1 MNILTYLLTLL
12 APLIGGGNSLINSK
26 SHNGHFFS
34 EDYTTV
40 LKGLCCLI
48 VIYVHIRHPYG
59 NKLQDAIGSF
69 AYVCVTLF
77 FLVSAYGMML
87 SVERK
92 KKYLWYF
99 WRNRLVALLIPCLL
113 VNLFAFGLD
122 VVNYGEYRYSV
133 IWYLNTYVAVLL
145 QWCVWFYIIEICKQ
159 KFFPTNNKM
168 ADSFLIAG
176 VVISSLLNYFFIE
189 AEVSAEA
196 GWCFERMGLVW
207 GVLLY
212 RYFDNFV
219 TWMDKNRMAKVIVL
233 CLLGGIL
240 GVTYLK
246 YKIIYFWGA
255 YLLKIVLG
263 FMLILFLFTAT
274 SNRKFGD
281 KVSLW
286 LGNISYEVYLSHHIM
301 MAALI
306 CWLPVG
312 VNSGVFILLTV
323 LSTLFISTIL
333 HSIGKPIVNKLRK

>member
-1 MNILTYLLTLL
+1 MMLTYFLSIL
-12 APLIGGGNSLINSK
+12 APLAGGSTSWLFSRKENGN
-26 SHNGHFFS
+26 FFS
-34 EDYTTV
+34 KDYTTV
-40 LKGLCCLI
+40 LKGLCCII
-48 VIYVHIRHPYG
+48 VIYVHVSPPYD
-59 NKLQDAIGSF
+59 NPLQDAIGSF

-92 KKYLWYF
+92 KDYLRYF
-99 WRNRLVALLIPCLL
+99 WRNRLAALLIPCLL

-122 VVNYGEYRYSV
+122 VVNYGEYRYSAL
-133 IWYLNTYVAVLL
+133 WYLNTYVAVLL

-168 ADSFLIAG
+168 ADSLLIAG
-176 VVISSLLNYFFIE
+176 VIISSLYNYFFIE

-212 RYFDNFV
+212 RYFDNFI
-219 TWMDKNRMAKVIVL
+219 TWIDKNRMAKVIVL

-263 FMLILFLFTAT
+263 FVLILFLFTAT

-281 KVSLW
+281 MASLW

-306 CWLPVG
+306 YWLPMG
-312 VNSGVFILLTV
+312 VNSGIFILLTV
-323 LSTLFISTIL
+323 LSTLVISTIL

>member
-1 MNILTYLLTLL
+1 MIQTYLLSIL
-12 APLIGGGNSLINSK
+12 APFIAGSNSWLFSRK
-26 SHNGHFFS
+26 ENGFFFS
-34 EDYTTV
+34 KDYTTV
-40 LKGLCCLI
+40 LKGICCII
-48 VIYVHIRHPYG
+48 VIYVHVRPPHD
-59 NKLQDAIGSF
+59 NVLQDAIGSF

-77 FLVSAYGMML
+77 FFVSAYGMML

-92 KKYLWYF
+92 KDYLRYF

-122 VVNYGEYRYSV
+122 VVNFGEYRYS
-133 IWYLNTYVAVLL
+133 ILWYLNTYVAVLL
-145 QWCVWFYIIEICKQ
+145 QWCVLFYIIEICKQ
-159 KFFPTNNKM
+159 KFFSTNDRL
-168 ADSFLIAG
+168 ADSLLIVG
-176 VVISSLLNYFFIE
+176 VIISSLYNYFFVE

-207 GVLLY
+207 GVFLY
-212 RYFDNFV
+212 RYYDNFV

-233 CLLGGIL
+233 GLLGGIL
-240 GVTYLK
+240 GVAYLK
-246 YKIIYFWGA
+246 YKIVYFWGA
-255 YLLKIVLG
+255 YLLKIILG
-263 FMLILFLFTAT
+263 LVLILFLFTAT

-281 KVSLW
+281 KASLL

-306 CWLPVG
+306 CWLPMG

-323 LSTLFISTIL
+323 LSTLVVSTIL

>member
-1 MNILTYLLTLL
+1 MMIYTYLLTLL
-12 APLIGGGNSLINSK
+12 TPLVGGVNSWLNSK
-26 SHNGHFFS
+26 KEYGQFFS
-34 EDYTTV
+34 KDYTTV

-48 VIYVHIRHPYG
+48 VIYVHIRPPHD
-59 NKLQDAIGSF
+59 NVLQDAIGSF

-92 KKYLWYF
+92 KDYLRYF

-122 VVNYGEYRYSV
+122 VVNFGEYRYS
-133 IWYLNTYVAVLL
+133 ILWYLNTYVAVLL
-145 QWCVWFYIIEICKQ
+145 QWCVLFYIIEICKQ
-159 KFFPTNNKM
+159 KFFPTNDRLP
-168 ADSFLIAG
+168 DSLLIVG
-176 VVISSLLNYFFIE
+176 VIISSLYNYFFIE

-212 RYFDNFV
+212 RYYDNFV
-219 TWMDKNRMAKVIVL
+219 TWMDKNRMAKDIVL
-233 CLLGGIL
+233 GLLGGIL
-240 GVTYLK
+240 GVAYLK
-246 YKIIYFWGA
+246 YKIVYFWGA
-255 YLLKIVLG
+255 YLLKIILG
-263 FMLILFLFTAT
+263 LVLILFLFTAT

-281 KVSLW
+281 KASLW

-306 CWLPVG
+306 SWLPMG

-323 LSTLFISTIL
+323 LSTLVVSTIL